1 MRGINMLVKEKIT
14 NAQYERLIKYAFQK
28 SDAIMFVF
36 RKDGFNNHQIL
47 ELEKTSR
54 NLQEK
59 FRDSILKIRNGPYWV
74 FTKVGYSQL
83 GISNTEF
90 RDPPNFDKLFEILFF
105 KTDKELEK
113 YMLSNSDLYAWLNPN
128 YPEDISFFK
137 DGYCWL
143 YSVAHEEM
151 CDIYCESVEEYNYLR
166 SIGIEFI
173 DDKFI
178 EISNTELYFENYN
191 NLS

>member
-1 MRGINMLVKEKIT
+1 
-14 NAQYERLIKYAFQK
+14 
-28 SDAIMFVF
+28 
-36 RKDGFNNHQIL
+36 
-47 ELEKTSR
+47 
-54 NLQEK
+54 
-59 FRDSILKIRNGPYWV
+59 
-74 FTKVGYSQL
+74 
-83 GISNTEF
+83 
-90 RDPPNFDKLFEILFF
+90 
-105 KTDKELEK
+105 
-113 YMLSNSDLYAWLNPN
+113 MLSNSDLYAWLNPN

-178 EISNTELYFENYN
+178 EISNNELYFENYN